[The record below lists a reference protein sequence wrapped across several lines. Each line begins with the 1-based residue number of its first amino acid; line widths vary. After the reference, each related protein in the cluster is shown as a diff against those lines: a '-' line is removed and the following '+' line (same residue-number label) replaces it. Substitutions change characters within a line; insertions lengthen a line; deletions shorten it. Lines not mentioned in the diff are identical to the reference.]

1 MHRVRVVVRGDVQG
15 VGFRRFVE
23 REARMRSIRGW
34 VRNRGDGGVEAEAEG
49 GMQSLREL
57 IEALRRG
64 PVGARVTSVDES
76 WSEGEPEHHDF
87 QVRAGGW

>member
-1 MHRVRVVVRGDVQG
+1 MHRVRVVVHGNVQG

-23 REARMRSIRGW
+23 REARALGLRGW
-34 VRNRGDGGVEAEAEG
+34 VQNRGDGDVEAEAEG
-49 GMQSLREL
+49 GQTALQAL

-76 WSEGEPEHHDF
+76 WSEGESAHHGF
-87 QVRAGGW
+87 QIRAGGR